1 MEFILILILKI
12 WNWKFAITRKLLNQ
26 LADLADEASETI
38 YDDGKE
44 DGTGDILKLC
54 DELTMKIDEYLGN

>member
-1 MEFILILILKI
+1 MTEK
-12 WNWKFAITRKLLNQ
+12 TRKLLNQ

-54 DELTMKIDEYLGN
+54 DELTMKIYEYLGN

>member
-1 MEFILILILKI
+1 MTKEMI
-12 WNWKFAITRKLLNQ
+12 RLLNQ

>member
-1 MEFILILILKI
+1 MTKEMI
-12 WNWKFAITRKLLNQ
+12 RLLNQ

-44 DGTGDILKLC
+44 EGTGGILKSC
-54 DELTMKIDEYLGN
+54 DELTMKINVYLDN

>member
-1 MEFILILILKI
+1 MTEK
-12 WNWKFAITRKLLNQ
+12 TRKLLNQ

-44 DGTGDILKLC
+44 DGTGGILKLC
-54 DELTMKIDEYLGN
+54 DKLTMKIDEYLGN

>member
-1 MEFILILILKI
+1 MTEK
-12 WNWKFAITRKLLNQ
+12 TRKLLNQ

>member
-1 MEFILILILKI
+1 MTKEMIQ
-12 WNWKFAITRKLLNQ
+12 LLNQ
-26 LADLADEASETI
+26 LADLANEASETI

-44 DGTGDILKLC
+44 DETGGILKSC